1 MVQKV
6 SRSFVRL
13 FEIHE
18 QPWFPQFLRDEF
30 VDELQMILEVT
41 NTYEPIAQ
49 LLRKR
54 LEECGSER
62 VLDLCSGAG
71 GPWPSLVRHFE
82 MQGAKPV
89 HVSLSDKYPSRIK
102 IHELESQTANR
113 IRFLKQS
120 VDATQIPRDLQG
132 FRTLFSSFH
141 HLNADEARGLLE
153 DSVNRRQ
160 GIGIFEVTARRTLT
174 LLSVLFVPIA
184 AWLFVPFRRPF
195 RWSRLLWTYLIPVV
209 PFVLF
214 FDGLI
219 SCLRAYSLGE
229 LQEMTSRIA
238 AKGYRWEIGEETG
251 GLLPLRITY
260 LIGCPQSV
268 SAESAD

>member
-1 MVQKV
+1 M
-6 SRSFVRL
+6 RLRL

-18 QPWFPQFLRDEF
+18 QRWFPQFLRDQF
-30 VDELQMILEVT
+30 VDGLQMILEVT
-41 NTYEPIAQ
+41 KTYQPIAQ

-71 GPWPSLVRHFE
+71 GPWPSLVRDFQMH
-82 MQGAKPV
+82 GARSPEV
-89 HVSLSDKYPSRIK
+89 FLTDKFPNTK
-102 IHELESQTANR
+102 KLHELESTTANR
-113 IRFLKQS
+113 IHFVHDS
-120 VDATQIPRDLQG
+120 VDATQIPKHLQG

-141 HLNADEARGLLE
+141 HLTPDQARLLLQ
-153 DSVNRRQ
+153 DSVNTRQ
-160 GIGIFEVTARRTLT
+160 AIAVFEASARHSLT
-174 LLSVLFVPIA
+174 LLAVLFVPIG

-195 RWSRLLWTYLIPVV
+195 RWSRLLWTYFIPVI

-214 FDGLI
+214 FDGLV
-219 SCLRAYSLGE
+219 SCLRAYSLVE
-229 LQEMTSRIA
+229 LHEMTKELESS
-238 AKGYRWEIGEETG
+238 GYGWEIGEQAG

-260 LIGCPQSV
+260 LFGWPQSV